1 MIRKKNMKNSIA
13 ILPSIILLMA
23 GVVYAQTLEEIEGHF
38 QKGIQYSQSGSKDE
52 AIDEFLQVVGAD
64 PANLPKDYYKDTY
77 SEAFFDIGVLYAQKG
92 DNEKGAENLKKALE
106 IMPNHKR
113 ALYYLS
119 NVLMNIG
126 EFAEAKPYYE
136 RAKELGFTGGNPG
149 DDVIGDHFNIIK
161 ERELTIQY
169 PLFFEQGKSIPVTI
183 KGNFIAD
190 EDLVRD
196 TITALEKYAILANY
210 SGSFNQISA
219 NLIRLGENKTIFIEK
234 WLVGENGNQKEFW
247 VRYNFAPPKDFPYKV
262 MIQTSEKE
270 PVS

>member
-1 MIRKKNMKNSIA
+1 MKNSFVIFPL
-13 ILPSIILLMA
+13 ILLLMA
-23 GVVYAQTLEEIEGHF
+23 GVVYAQTSEEAVEGHF
-38 QKGIQYSQSGSKDE
+38 QKGLEYSQSGMKDE
-52 AIDEFLQVVGAD
+52 AIAEFRQVVEAD
-64 PANLPKDYYKDTY
+64 PANLSKGYYEHTY

-92 DNEKGAENLKKALE
+92 DNEKGAEYLKKVLE
-106 IMPNHKR
+106 ILPNHKR

-126 EFAEAKPYYE
+126 EIAEARPYYD
-136 RAKELGFTGGNPG
+136 RAKELGFTGGKPG
-149 DDVIGDHFNIIK
+149 DDVIGDYFNIVK

-169 PLFFEQGKSIPVTI
+169 PLFFEQGKSISVTI
-183 KGNFIAD
+183 KGTFNGD
-190 EDLVRD
+190 EDLLRD
-196 TITALEKYAILANY
+196 TITALEKYSKLTNY

-219 NLIRLGENKTIFIEK
+219 DLIRLRENKTIFIEK
-234 WLVGENGNQKEFW
+234 WVVGENGNQKEFW

>member
-1 MIRKKNMKNSIA
+1 MKNAIA
-13 ILPSIILLMA
+13 IFPLILLLMSGMA
-23 GVVYAQTLEEIEGHF
+23 YAQTLEEVEGHF
-38 QKGIQYSQSGSKDE
+38 QKGIQYSQSGMKDE
-52 AIDEFLQVVGAD
+52 SIAEFRQVVEAD
-64 PANLPKDYYKDTY
+64 PTNLPKDYYEQTY

-92 DNEKGAENLKKALE
+92 DNEKGAEYLKKALE
-106 IMPNHKR
+106 VFPNHKM

-126 EFAEAKPYYE
+126 EFAEAKPYYD
-136 RAKELGFTGGNPG
+136 RAKELGFTGGKPG
-149 DDVIGDHFNIIK
+149 DDVIGDYFNIIK

-169 PLFFEQGKSIPVTI
+169 PLFFEPGKSISVTI
-183 KGNFIAD
+183 KGTFNGD
-190 EDLVRD
+190 EDLLRD
-196 TITALEKYAILANY
+196 TITALEKYAKLTDY

-219 NLIRLGENKTIFIEK
+219 DLIRLRENKTVFIEK
-234 WLVGENGNQKEFW
+234 WVVGESGNQKEFW